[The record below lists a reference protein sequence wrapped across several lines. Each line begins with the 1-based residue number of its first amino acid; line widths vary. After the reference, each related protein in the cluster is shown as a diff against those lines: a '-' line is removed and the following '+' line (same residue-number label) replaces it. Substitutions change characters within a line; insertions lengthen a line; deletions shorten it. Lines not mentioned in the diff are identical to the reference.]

1 MRAATAEVLASPVI
15 ARKSQRIV
23 IAIALIAP
31 VKRRLT
37 SQLDMNSALTRWDAH
52 YVAEQSVPVQAL
64 VRYLSGFTAL
74 PPPRQE
80 ACSAIPVGSFPQRP
94 GFLLVPRRW
103 QRSRKN
109 RRLLRQFC
117 ADNRYRSGA

>member
-1 MRAATAEVLASPVI
+1 MRAAPAEVLASPLI

-37 SQLDMNSALTRWDAH
+37 SQLDVNSALTRWDAH

-64 VRYLSGFTAL
+64 VRNLSGFTAL
-74 PPPRQE
+74 RAGGGQAKRYFGQFFSAKARIL
-80 ACSAIPVGSFPQRP
+80 ACAASVATIAQKSSTASAIA
-94 GFLLVPRRW
+94 RR
-103 QRSRKN
+103 
-109 RRLLRQFC
+109 
-117 ADNRYRSGA
+117 